1 MASTMW
7 HTSSLGWRA
16 AYLVGLLLL
25 QLLEDLLRLRLG
37 SKRGHVDVNII
48 EDTDKGL
55 RCSRPTESYC
65 WPLRE
70 RRVQRFHLGVGL
82 VANVRMASSP
92 ATPVF
97 DHLY

>member
-37 SKRGHVDVNII
+37 SKRGHVEVNIF

-55 RCSRPTESYC
+55 RCSRPTESIG

-70 RRVQRFHLGVGL
+70 RRVQPFHLSVGL
-82 VANVRMASSP
+82 VANVQMASSP

-97 DHLY
+97 DHL